1 MEGKS
6 QTMKEKLFNNL
17 SLKILS
23 VLCAI
28 VLWAIIVNIYDPTTG
43 VTISNVNVELIN
55 TGSLTANNYT
65 YEVVE
70 GSKISVYI
78 SGPKSVITDIKSS
91 DIVATADLSK
101 ISAFASYV
109 DIHVKVVKDGRE
121 IDNIEVTPRTT
132 AVKLE
137 IENRVTKEFDIKPIE
152 VGAVNDG
159 YVMTELNCYP
169 NTLRVTGPSSLV
181 ESINSVG
188 AQCDLNGLYTD
199 YSGTANIVLFDADDN
214 AIENDALVLSR
225 TEVEYKVKVNLKKTV
240 KVKCLGTIG
249 EVRQGYIF
257 KGLELSLEEV
267 TILGEAQAVNQI
279 QEIVIPASELNING
293 CSANK
298 IFTIQLSKFVDSAI
312 SFQGD
317 SIVEVTALIAAENSK
332 DISINVKDIQFN
344 NVLDGYKVS
353 VQDRTELFI
362 SVVSDYNSLELIT
375 SQDIVASVNMTLL
388 TEGVHT
394 VSVNFALPQG
404 YRVSGSYRIKVLVE
418 KEENETTTTDTTV
431 D

>member
-28 VLWAIIVNIYDPTTG
+28 ILWAIIVNIYDPTTG

-78 SGPKSVITDIKSS
+78 SGPKSIITDIKSS

-109 DIHVKVVKDGRE
+109 DIQVKIVKDGRE

-137 IENRVTKEFDIKPIE
+137 IENRVTKEFDIKPVE
-152 VGAVNDG
+152 VGVVNDG
-159 YVMTELNCYP
+159 YVVTELNCYP

-181 ESINSVG
+181 ESINSVE
-188 AQCDLNGLYTD
+188 AQCDLNGLYAD
-199 YSGTANIVLFDADDN
+199 YSATATIVLLDANGN

-225 TEVEYKVKVNLKKTV
+225 TEVEYKVKVSLKKTV
-240 KVKCLGTIG
+240 KVKCSGTIG
-249 EVRQGYIF
+249 EVRQGYVF
-257 KGLELSLEEV
+257 RGLELSLEEV
-267 TILGEAQAVNQI
+267 TILGETQAVNQI
-279 QEIVIPASELNING
+279 QEILIPASELNING
-293 CSANK
+293 CSSNK
-298 IFTIQLSKFVDSAI
+298 VFAIQLSKFVDSAI
-312 SFQGD
+312 SFEGD
-317 SIVEVTALIAAENSK
+317 SIVEVTALVTAENSK
-332 DISINVKDIQFN
+332 DIPINVKDIQFN
-344 NVLDGYKVS
+344 NVQDGYKVS
-353 VQDRTELFI
+353 VQDKNEFFI

-375 SQDIVASVNMTLL
+375 SKDIAASIDMASL

-394 VSVNFALPQG
+394 VIVNFTLPQG
-404 YRVSGSYRIKVLVE
+404 YRVSGLYRIRVLVE
-418 KEENETTTTDTTV
+418 KNENETTTTDTTV
-431 D
+431 N